1 MPRHLLFCLLTSSS
15 VLLAACGS
23 DGSSPAPAP
32 APTPAPASVEREVL
46 PVATDA
52 NISTDLEA
60 HFAINPA
67 PAVATRAQLFVFF
80 PGTFATPS
88 LYRLVVRTG
97 AAQGFHAL
105 GLNYPNAQAVGSL
118 CNNSTDVDCHGKAR
132 GEILSGQDMSSLIAV
147 TPANSINNRL
157 IKLLTYL
164 HAQYPTEGWGQYLVA
179 GQPDW
184 PRIRVA
190 GHSQGGGHA
199 GYIAKLYAVDRA
211 VYFSSPG
218 DWRNGVNQ
226 PATWI
231 VTAGVTPA
239 ARQYGFTHLQDP
251 LVTFAVATSIWQA
264 LGLGVFG
271 APTTV
276 DGTSAPYM
284 GSHQLTTNAAPN
296 PAGSTVSPFHGA
308 PVVDSQ
314 VPLTPGGAPLFQPVW
329 IQQCFG

>member
-1 MPRHLLFCLLTSSS
+1 MPRHFLFCLVTAGSTLM
-15 VLLAACGS
+15 AACGGG
-23 DGSSPAPAP
+23 DSSPAPAP
-32 APTPAPASVEREVL
+32 APPPAPAPALVERDVL
-46 PVATDA
+46 PVATDPT
-52 NISTDLEA
+52 ISTDLEA

-67 PAVATRAQLFVFF
+67 PAVTARGQLFVFF

-88 LYRLVVRTG
+88 LYRRVVRTG

-105 GLNYPNAQAVGSL
+105 GLNYPNSQAVSSL
-118 CNNSTDVDCHGKAR
+118 CNNSADVDCHGSVR
-132 GEILSGQDMSSLIAV
+132 REILTGQDLSSLIAV
-147 TPANSINNRL
+147 SPANSINNRL

-164 HAQYPTEGWGQYLVA
+164 HAQNPTEGWGQYLVA
-179 GQPDW
+179 GQPNW
-184 PRIRVA
+184 TRIRVA

-218 DWRNGVNQ
+218 DWRNGASQ

-231 VTAGVTPA
+231 VTPGATTA
-239 ARQYGFTHLQDP
+239 ARQYGFTHVQDP
-251 LVTFAVATSIWQA
+251 LVPLAIATSVWQA
-264 LGLGVFG
+264 LGLSGP
-271 APTTV
+271 PTTV
-276 DGTSAPYM
+276 DGASAPYM

-296 PAGSTVSPFHGA
+296 QAGSGGSPFHGA

-314 VPLTPGGAPLFQPVW
+314 VPLTPSGAPLFEPVW